1 MINLSKCW
9 YVEFQRGVHDQNII
23 NTMLSWDSEK
33 KWLMIM
39 QDHQAEMLAAGAK
52 SQQGDDKS
60 QQPAPLVNIL
70 KEKAGEML
78 TATIDAGQRAVER
91 HSGPIPQGQY
101 SAQQPTASAQPP
113 VQYYDNSIA
122 DRNSP
127 EFFIRKFMEKD
138 LRAVSPSIA
147 GHLEVSLRTRPL
159 E

>member
-1 MINLSKCW
+1 
-9 YVEFQRGVHDQNII
+9 
-23 NTMLSWDSEK
+23 MLNWDSEK

-39 QDHQAEMLAAGAK
+39 QDHQAEMLAAGVK
-52 SQQGDDKS
+52 SQQGHEDKTGAA
-60 QQPAPLVNIL
+60 PPLVNIL

-91 HSGPIPQGQY
+91 HTGVVTPPLPSTP
-101 SAQQPTASAQPP
+101 AQVPT
-113 VQYYDNSIA
+113 QYYDNSVA

-127 EFFIRKFMEKD
+127 EYFIRKFMEKD
-138 LRAVSPSIA
+138 LRAVTPSIA

>member
-1 MINLSKCW
+1 
-9 YVEFQRGVHDQNII
+9 
-23 NTMLSWDSEK
+23 MLNWDSEK
-33 KWLMIM
+33 KWLMIT
-39 QDHQAEMLAAGAK
+39 QDHQAEMLAAGVK
-52 SQQGDDKS
+52 SQQTTDDKTAAA
-60 QQPAPLVNIL
+60 PPLVNIL

-91 HSGPIPQGQY
+91 HTGVAPVTPPPPTTPPQ
-101 SAQQPTASAQPP
+101 APP
-113 VQYYDNSIA
+113 QYYDNSVA

-138 LRAVSPSIA
+138 LRAVTPSIA

>member
-1 MINLSKCW
+1 
-9 YVEFQRGVHDQNII
+9 
-23 NTMLSWDSEK
+23 MLSWDAEK

-91 HSGPIPQGQY
+91 HSGPIPPGGQY
-101 SAQQPTASAQPP
+101 SAQQQTASTQAPA
-113 VQYYDNSIA
+113 QYYDTSVA

-127 EFFIRKFMEKD
+127 EYFIRKFMEKD
-138 LRAVSPSIA
+138 LRAVTPSIA